1 MSEEGADES
10 DPVPADDGDDE
21 TDPGIDDAP
30 LGDLVREIRA
40 KQAARE
46 EAADVDVDA
55 DLFESV
61 EVDEVDEEDVWDAFT
76 EGETGPEEQVAL
88 GATPEETSPDG
99 EAVVPKRQFCQ
110 RCPHFTDPP
119 ETACTHEGTSIVE
132 VVDATRFRVRN
143 CPVVAEERESSP
155 IE

>member
-1 MSEEGADES
+1 MS
-10 DPVPADDGDDE
+10 DDGDDGA
-21 TDPGIDDAP
+21 DPGPGVDDAP

-46 EAADVDVDA
+46 EGADAAIDA
-55 DLFESV
+55 DLFEPV
-61 EVDEVDEEDVWDAFT
+61 EVDEVDDEVVWEAFT
-76 EGETGPEEQVAL
+76 AEETGTEEQVGL
-88 GATPEETSPDG
+88 GADPEETSPDG

-132 VVDATRFRVRN
+132 VVDATHFRVRN